1 MIKNI
6 KLIFKRF
13 KTFLDIKYFNKLYL
27 LITFTFI
34 GILIET
40 ISVLLIIPLV
50 SSINSYSQSNNKST
64 YYIKKIVTL
73 ITNETK
79 EGYIIGLTILL
90 IITYIVKFFYTIFL
104 SSKQNSFAFNVHKG
118 LTQKLYYGY
127 LNKPYVFHTSNSSG
141 ELISNIN
148 IELSV
153 FTFNILL
160 PIITL
165 ITEFLI
171 CFALCI
177 LMIFVNPILTILL
190 ISFLILITYIFQK
203 ITSKKIKKW
212 GKLRQENEFES
223 VKQMQEGFGGIK
235 EVKFYGVENF
245 FLERYRK
252 FNTIVAETGRKHQTL
267 IQLPRVF
274 IELIFIFSICV
285 SILINTFILKDNST
299 FIETLALFAA
309 SAIRLMPSINK
320 ILNSIQSIKYA
331 YPVIE
336 KLELEFI
343 EINNYKKANEKVLK
357 INFDSLIIKNL
368 TYFHPETTIPVIDNL
383 NIEIKRG
390 ELIGIVGESGSGKST
405 LIDLILGL
413 LETNLGEI
421 LVNNQKIS
429 SVASSWRKNIGY
441 VNQNTFLCDESI
453 LKNVAFG
460 KLDSEIN
467 LPKVKEALKM
477 AQLEDFI
484 LNLPDGINSSV
495 GERGVKLSGGQK
507 QRIGIARA
515 LYNEPEVIIL
525 DEATSSLDIET
536 EKNFLDAINNISKE
550 KTMIVI
556 AHRINTLKNCKKIYR
571 MINGK
576 IFQEK

>member
-73 ITNETK
+73 ITNDTK

-285 SILINTFILKDNST
+285 AILINTFILKDNST

-343 EINNYKKANEKVLK
+343 EINNYKKANETVLK

-536 EKNFLDAINNISKE
+536 EKNFLYAINNISKE

>member
-50 SSINSYSQSNNKST
+50 SSINLSSQSNNKST

-73 ITNETK
+73 ITNDTK
-79 EGYIIGLTILL
+79 EGYIVGLTILL

-343 EINNYKKANEKVLK
+343 EINNYKKANKTDLK

>member
-343 EINNYKKANEKVLK
+343 EINNYKKANETVLK